1 MSLRNEWLTGQSE
14 TTGRRWFKQNGD
26 NFLCARTEADRKL
39 QVILLNLVTR
49 ARRARKV
56 EEEALMRES
65 RNDVLRGCEI
75 TGMPPDP
82 TESWERYGY
91 SCQLQVV
98 YTVRIQNGNTRING
112 MVHGM
117 EWVPLAKYVPCTITQ
132 PSFKIPQCK
141 CHKKIEMKKIRKKE
155 Q

>member
-1 MSLRNEWLTGQSE
+1 MATLGLT
-14 TTGRRWFKQNGD
+14 
-26 NFLCARTEADRKL
+26 
-39 QVILLNLVTR
+39 
-49 ARRARKV
+49 
-56 EEEALMRES
+56 
-65 RNDVLRGCEI
+65 
-75 TGMPPDP
+75 
-82 TESWERYGY
+82 
-91 SCQLQVV
+91 
-98 YTVRIQNGNTRING
+98 G